1 MSKTQEYI
9 LYKNGKIYTKISDPL
24 QAQIVAY
31 NQKATVYFTY
41 NNHET
46 YISSYE

>member
-1 MSKTQEYI
+1 MSGKQEYV
-9 LYKNGKIYTKISDPL
+9 LYKNGKLYAKISDAL
-24 QAQIVAY
+24 QAQIIAHDK
-31 NQKATVYFTY
+31 KATVYFTY